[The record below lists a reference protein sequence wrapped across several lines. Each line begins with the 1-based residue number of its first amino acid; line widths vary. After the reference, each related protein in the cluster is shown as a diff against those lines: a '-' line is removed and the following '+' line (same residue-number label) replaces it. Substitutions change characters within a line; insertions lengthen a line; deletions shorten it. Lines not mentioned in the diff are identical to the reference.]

1 MLMTVMDLETVGFKV
16 LSDSA
21 MYLGTNYWR
30 KVNGEEL
37 GKEKERRFVYGEEKE
52 VTWDVVLNPSVPT
65 DGLYHSNPSFPS
77 ASTSGKTFLF
87 QFAGTILASTFKKQ

>member
-37 GKEKERRFVYGEEKE
+37 GKEKERRFVYGEEKK
-52 VTWDVVLNPSVPT
+52 VTWDVVLNPTFPLTACITVTHPSRVPAPL
-65 DGLYHSNPSFPS
+65 GKPFSFS
-77 ASTSGKTFLF
+77 SQELS
-87 QFAGTILASTFKKQ
+87 